1 MEACSVVHHR
11 ILFRVALVLV
21 VVIGS
26 ALRLWAQE
34 PVPPDHYDPDDVKTF
49 ADVTTEDRTIEI
61 RGRQFLIHFYRPTN
75 AASATPAIYAC
86 GDGGW
91 RGLAPRT
98 AQQLAHVGF
107 AVAGIDSKIYLRQF
121 SSTGAPLTTKQLA
134 SDYAEIAKAL
144 RQYARVE
151 VNTPV
156 FIYGWSLGA
165 GFAIAVG
172 ADQATRSNWAGVISI
187 GLPRQNQLVSG
198 VGGNH
203 ADLKSDAYSS
213 WGFRSQDLMASI
225 APVPLVMIQSTT
237 DTASPMKVGRALF
250 DAAAQPKQFV
260 LIKANNHRFTGAR
273 EEFYAALSNAA
284 QWMKETF
291 ASSSQTEKGNH
302 GFEFQP
308 Q

>member
-1 MEACSVVHHR
+1 M
-11 ILFRVALVLV
+11 
-21 VVIGS
+21 
-26 ALRLWAQE
+26 
-34 PVPPDHYDPDDVKTF
+34 
-49 ADVTTEDRTIEI
+49 
-61 RGRQFLIHFYRPTN
+61 
-75 AASATPAIYAC
+75 
-86 GDGGW
+86 
-91 RGLAPRT
+91 
-98 AQQLAHVGF
+98 
-107 AVAGIDSKIYLRQF
+107 
-121 SSTGAPLTTKQLA
+121 
-134 SDYAEIAKAL
+134 AKAL

-151 VNTPV
+151 SATPV
-156 FIYGWSLGA
+156 FVYGWSLGA

-172 ADQATRSNWAGVISI
+172 ADQATRSNWAGIISI
-187 GLPRQNQLVSG
+187 GLPKQNQLVSG
-198 VGGNH
+198 IGGNH
-203 ADLKSDAYSS
+203 ADLKSEAFA
-213 WGFRSQDLMASI
+213 GFRSQDLMASI

>member
-1 MEACSVVHHR
+1 METCSVVHHR
-11 ILFRVALVLV
+11 IVFRVAIVLV

-34 PVPPDHYDPDDVKTF
+34 PVPLDHYDPDDIKTF
-49 ADVTTEDRTIEI
+49 ADVSTEDRTIEI
-61 RGRQFLIHFYRPTN
+61 RGRQFVVHFYRRN
-75 AASATPAIYAC
+75 DDASATPAIYAC

-107 AVAGIDSKIYLRQF
+107 AVAGIDSKIYLKQF
-121 SSTGAPLTTKQLA
+121 SSTATPLTTRQLA
-134 SDYAEIAKAL
+134 SDYVDVAKAL
-144 RQYARVE
+144 RQYARVGPA
-151 VNTPV
+151 TPV
-156 FIYGWSLGA
+156 FVYGWSLGA

-172 ADQATRSNWAGVISI
+172 ADQATRSNWAGIISI
-187 GLPRQNQLVSG
+187 GLPKQNQLVSG

-203 ADLKSDAYSS
+203 VDLKSEAFA
-213 WGFRSQDLMASI
+213 GFRTQDLMAAI

-237 DTASPMKVGRALF
+237 DTASPIKVGRALF

-284 QWMKETF
+284 QWMKDTF
-291 ASSSQTEKGNH
+291 ASSSQTETGKH
-302 GFEFQP
+302 GLEFQP